1 MSGSQTS
8 WRYVCEGE
16 EGDVQRPEERGE
28 PDVREASFPLTGGEG
43 GRMSVV
49 ELRLLIE
56 GILWQDMLQE
66 GFHFFQ

>member
-16 EGDVQRPEERGE
+16 EGDVQRLEERGE
-28 PDVREASFPLTGGEG
+28 PDIREASFPLTGGEG